1 MGHASL
7 SWDFA
12 LVLSGTAVS
21 HRFFRGHAGI
31 FRYSLG
37 ALLECIR
44 EMMRRDCHVAFY
56 CTKLKPLLMAEVSL
70 LWKMCI
76 FLIY

>member
-1 MGHASL
+1 MGHARL
-7 SWDFA
+7 LRDFA

-21 HRFFRGHAGI
+21 HRFFRGHAGF

-37 ALLECIR
+37 AVLECIR
-44 EMMRRDCHVAFY
+44 EMMRRVCYVAFY
-56 CTKLKPLLMAEVSL
+56 CTELKLLLMAEVSL
-70 LWKMCI
+70 PWKMCI